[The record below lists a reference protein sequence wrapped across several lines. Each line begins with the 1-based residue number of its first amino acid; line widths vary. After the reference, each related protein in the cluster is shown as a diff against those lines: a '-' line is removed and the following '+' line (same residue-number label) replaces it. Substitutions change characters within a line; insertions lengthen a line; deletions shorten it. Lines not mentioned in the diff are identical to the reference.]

1 MEQHQRI
8 IFESSPAFVIVCAIA
23 GLVYA
28 GVLYYKI
35 RHPWN
40 KWMNRAL
47 FAGRAVLVFFL
58 CFLLLGPIIRQIHN
72 ILEAPVY
79 VFVQDNS
86 ASVKE
91 AVDSVKLK
99 EIEQGVQESKKLLE
113 GHGYEVVV
121 NNLEGQDAGEFSY
134 KGATSDIQ
142 GALKKVANQYEGRN
156 VAGVVLVSD
165 GIYNAGVSPVYAT
178 YNFPVHTLGL
188 GDTTQRTDAAIR
200 NLTYNKIA
208 YQGNKFP
215 LRVEVS
221 VRNLDDQPITV
232 TLQQR
237 GKILETQTK
246 NSGQE
251 HLLTFDFL
259 PLAVEKGIQKL
270 DIQIETKPGEH
281 NVRNNRSSVFIEVV
295 EGKKKIV
302 VIAPA
307 PHPDIKV
314 LREVV
319 EKNPNYE
326 LHIHIPR
333 VEELQPAA
341 LQPDNIDL
349 VIFHQAPDLG
359 GRTREL
365 FQKFVQTKTSLWLIL
380 GQQSDLMTIAR
391 AKMPLQ
397 VTAMPRD
404 WDEVTPAINASFSN
418 FAISAEA
425 NSIIPEY
432 PPVAVHFGKIQ
443 VPAGVTSLLFQ
454 RVGSIVTDKPLLA
467 VDNKEGRKVAIML
480 GDGLWRWRLN
490 EFDRTEA
497 TVAFDELFGKLI
509 QYLGTTDDKRK
520 FRSYPTQQEFSD
532 TEPAMI
538 ESQVYNDIY
547 EPVYGNTIDVEITG
561 EGGKRKQYSY
571 TTSPGNVRY
580 AIGGLKEGVYRY
592 RSRTTI
598 NGKPEEV
605 RGEFA
610 VVQRQAELQNLTA
623 DFDLLRKLSAG
634 TGGKFFEASNIEAL
648 NRELSKKE
656 ASSVIHSEETY
667 NSLVT
672 LKWVFWALLLLV
684 SVEWFLRKYF
694 GSY

>member
-8 IFESSPAFVIVCAIA
+8 IFESSPAFVIVCAVA

-28 GVLYYKI
+28 GVLYYKV

-40 KWMNRAL
+40 KWVNRVL

-58 CFLLLGPIIRQIHN
+58 CFLLLGPIVRQIHN

-86 ASVKE
+86 ASLAE
-91 AVDSVKLK
+91 TVDSVTRKK
-99 EIEQGVQESKKLLE
+99 VEQGIRESKKLLE
-113 GHGYEVVV
+113 EHGYEVVI
-121 NNLEGQDAGEFSY
+121 NNLEGQDAGVFSY

-142 GALKKVANQYEGRN
+142 GGLKKVANQYEGRN

-188 GDTTQRTDAAIR
+188 GDTTQRTDVAIK
-200 NLTYNKIA
+200 NLAYNKIA

-221 VRNLDDQPITV
+221 VRNLDDQSITV
-232 TLQQR
+232 MLQQR
-237 GKILETQTK
+237 GKVLETQTK
-246 NSGQE
+246 NSGKE

-259 PLAVEKGIQKL
+259 PLAAEKGIQKL

-281 NVRNNRSSVFIEVV
+281 NVRNNRGSVFIEVV

-302 VIAPA
+302 VVAPA

-326 LHIHIPR
+326 LLIHIPR

-341 LQPDNIDL
+341 LQPESIDL

-359 GRTREL
+359 GRTRDL
-365 FQKFVQTKTSLWLIL
+365 FQKFVQTRTSLWLIL
-380 GQQSDLMTIAR
+380 GQQSDLMTVAR

-397 VTAMPRD
+397 VAAMPRD
-404 WDEVTPAINASFSN
+404 WDDVTPAINASFSN

-432 PPVAVHFGKIQ
+432 PPVAVHFGKVQ
-443 VPAGVTSLLFQ
+443 VPAGVTPLLFQ

-532 TEPAMI
+532 TEPAII

-547 EPVYGNTIDVEITG
+547 EPVYGNTIDLEITSD
-561 EGGKRKQYSY
+561 GGSRKQYSY

-592 RSRTTI
+592 KSKTVI
-598 NGKPEEV
+598 NGKTEEV

-634 TGGKFFEASNIEAL
+634 TGGRFFEASNIEGL

>member
-1 MEQHQRI
+1 M
-8 IFESSPAFVIVCAIA
+8 FESSPAFVLVCALA
-23 GLVYA
+23 GLAYA
-28 GVLYYKI
+28 GVVYYKV
-35 RHPWN
+35 RHPWSKGVN
-40 KWMNRAL
+40 TGL
-47 FAGRAVLVFFL
+47 FIGRAVLVFFL
-58 CFLLLGPIIRQIHN
+58 CFLLMGPILRQIRN
-72 ILEAPVY
+72 FLEKPLV

-86 ASVKE
+86 ASVAE
-91 AVDSVKLK
+91 AVDSTTRNK
-99 EIEQGVQESKKLLE
+99 IEAGVLESKRTLE
-113 GHGYEVVV
+113 DRGYEVVI
-121 NNLEGQDAGEFSY
+121 NNLEGQDAGNFKY
-134 KGATSDIQ
+134 TGASSDLQ
-142 GALKKVANQYEGRN
+142 GGLKKVANQFEGRN

-178 YNFPVHTLGL
+178 YNFPVHTLGV
-188 GDTTQRTDAAIR
+188 GDTTQRTDVAIR
-200 NLTYNKIA
+200 NLAYNKIA

-221 VRNLDDQPITV
+221 VRNLDGQPITV

-237 GKILETQTK
+237 GKVLETQTK
-246 NSGQE
+246 NSGKE

-259 PLAVEKGIQKL
+259 PLAAEKGIQKL
-270 DIQIETKPGEH
+270 DIQIENKPGEH
-281 NVRNNRSSVFIEVV
+281 NVRNNRSSVFVEVV

-319 EKNPNYE
+319 EKNSNYE
-326 LHIHIPR
+326 LLIHLPR
-333 VEELQPAA
+333 VDELQPAA
-341 LQPDNIDL
+341 LQPESIDL
-349 VIFHQAPDLG
+349 VIFHQAPDVG

-365 FQKFVQTKTSLWLIL
+365 FQRFVQTKTSLWLIL

-397 VTAMPRD
+397 VGAMPRD
-404 WDEVTPAINASFSN
+404 WDEVTPAINPAFSN
-418 FAISAEA
+418 FAVSAEA
-425 NSIIPEY
+425 HSIIPEY

-443 VPAGVTSLLFQ
+443 VPAGVTPLLFQ

-467 VDNKEGRKVAIML
+467 VDNQDGRKVAIML

-532 TEPAMI
+532 TEPAVI

-547 EPVYGNTIDVEITG
+547 EPVYGNTIDLEITDDA
-561 EGGKRKQYSY
+561 GKKKQYAY

-580 AIGGLKEGVYRY
+580 SVGGLKEGVYRY
-592 RSRTTI
+592 KSKTVI
-598 NGKPEEV
+598 NQKTEEV

-623 DFDLLRKLSAG
+623 DFYLLRQLSAA
-634 TGGKFFEASNIEAL
+634 TGGKFFEASNIDGL

-656 ASSVIHSEETY
+656 ASSVIHTEETY